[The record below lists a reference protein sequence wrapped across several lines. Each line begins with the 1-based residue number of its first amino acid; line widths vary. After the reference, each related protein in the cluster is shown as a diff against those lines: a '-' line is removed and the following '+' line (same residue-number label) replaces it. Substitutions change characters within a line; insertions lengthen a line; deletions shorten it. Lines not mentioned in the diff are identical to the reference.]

1 MLIGRE
7 AERRAIE
14 RLVAGARVGTSGV
27 LLITGEPGI
36 GKTTLLD
43 QAAEQS
49 AGLRVLRARGTETEQ
64 EVPFGALLQLLRPA
78 LGELERI
85 PAPQRDA
92 LAAALALTT
101 PGDSAGRFAVGA
113 ATLSLLCRY
122 AEETPLAV
130 LVDDAQ
136 WIDRPSA
143 EALVFAAR
151 RLVADPMVLL
161 VAARAGESHPLAEAD
176 LPVLRLDGLGLADAQ
191 ALVGRRTADVAE
203 VHRMV
208 GGNPLALLE
217 LDPKSLHRGRPG
229 APVPVSRLLAE
240 AFSAQAD
247 RLSAQAR
254 IALLVAASDDGDLQL
269 VAAVCEKLDVDVAVL
284 AEAED
289 AGLVR
294 IVDGRVE
301 FRHPLVRSSVY
312 AGAASA
318 TRRSVHQAIA
328 GALADPDRQVWHLS
342 EAVLGSDGEVARRL
356 EVVAGHAVER
366 GAHAVATTALE
377 RAARLTDD
385 AAEQSRRLVA
395 AGEAAWFAGLPG
407 RAEQLLVEAL
417 GREPLT
423 PAGAVR
429 AVALHA
435 QELRGDIAVRCGSP
449 GQARDILLA
458 AAEAADDLPTRVRL
472 LADTVNACF
481 YLGDTGTA
489 LHVAED
495 LDAIL
500 PSINQPEGRLLGLL
514 ASGVARVFA
523 GSGGS
528 EQIRTAVTLS
538 GSVKLDRRH
547 QVWVVLAPMFLRER
561 EAGRDVIQQVLRD
574 SRDGVALGMLPGV
587 LFHLARD
594 QATTDRWADAATSYD
609 EGIRLSR
616 ETGQTTELAINL
628 AGQAWLSARR
638 GRAEDCQAQAA
649 EAIEIC
655 TAREIR
661 LGLAWSSYAL
671 GDLALGRGDPAAAL
685 QAYNRLV
692 TTLAAGGMLDPD
704 LSPAP
709 ELVEVYLRLGRPED
723 ATVTARAFAE
733 RAGHKGLPWSL
744 ARAARAQGLVND
756 DEAAFER
763 ALQLHG
769 LTPDLFETARTQL
782 VYGSWLRR
790 VRRRVDA
797 RVQLRTAVGI
807 FDQLGAGTWA
817 DQAANELKATGET
830 ARRREHS
837 SADDLTPQERQVAQ
851 LLADGLSTREA
862 AAKLFLSPKTVEYH
876 LRKVYTKLGIHSRAE
891 LAEQLTET

>member
-14 RLVAGARVGTSGV
+14 RLVAGARVGSSGV

-43 QAAEQS
+43 QAAAQS
-49 AGLRVLRARGTETEQ
+49 AGLRLLRARGTETEH
-64 EVPFGALLQLLRPA
+64 EVPFGGLLQLLRPA

-85 PAPQRDA
+85 PAPQKAA
-92 LAAALALTT
+92 LQAALALTT
-101 PGDSAGRFAVGA
+101 PGDPAGRFAVGA

-122 AEETPLAV
+122 AEQAPLAV

-151 RLVADPMVLL
+151 RLVADPIVLL

-176 LPVLRLDGLGLADAQ
+176 LPALRLEGLGLDDARE
-191 ALVGRRTADVAE
+191 LVGRRTADVAQ

-217 LDPKSLHRGRPG
+217 LNPQSLHRIRPG
-229 APVPVSRLLAE
+229 APVPVPRLLAE

-247 RLSAQAR
+247 RLSPETR

-269 VAAVCEKLDVDVAVL
+269 VAAVCEKLGVDIAVL

-289 AGLVR
+289 AGLIR

-312 AGAASA
+312 AGAASG
-318 TRRSVHQAIA
+318 TRRTVHQAIA
-328 GALADPDRQVWHLS
+328 GVLADSDRQVWHLS
-342 EAVLGSDGEVARRL
+342 EAALGSDDEVARRL
-356 EVVAGHAVER
+356 EIVAGHAVER
-366 GAHAVATTALE
+366 GAHAVAATALE
-377 RAARLTDD
+377 RAARLTDHE
-385 AAEQSRRLVA
+385 AEQGRRLVA
-395 AGEAAWFAGLPG
+395 AGEAAWFAGLPD
-407 RAEQLLVEAL
+407 RAEELLVEAL
-417 GREPLT
+417 RRAIT
-423 PAGAVR
+423 PVVGIR
-429 AVALHA
+429 A

-458 AAEAADDLPTRVRL
+458 AADAADDLPTRIRL

-481 YLGDTGTA
+481 YLGDTSTA
-489 LHVAED
+489 LRVAEKID
-495 LDAIL
+495 EIL

-538 GSVKLDRRH
+538 GTVKLDLRH

-561 EAGRDVIQQVLRD
+561 EGGREVIQQVLRD
-574 SRDGVALGMLPGV
+574 SRDGVALGLLPGV

-638 GRAEDCQAQAA
+638 GRVDECQAQAA

-671 GDLALGRGDPAAAL
+671 GDLELGRGDPAAAL
-685 QAYNRLV
+685 EAYNRLV
-692 TTLAAGGMLDPD
+692 TALSAGGMLDPD

-709 ELVEVYLRLGRPED
+709 ELVEVYLRLGRPEE
-723 ATVTARAFAE
+723 AAATARAFAE
-733 RAGHKGLPWSL
+733 RAAHKGLPWSL
-744 ARAARAQGLVND
+744 ARAARAEGLVDD

-763 ALQLHG
+763 ALQLHE
-769 LTPDLFETARTQL
+769 LTPDLFEAARTHL

-817 DQAANELKATGET
+817 DQAAGELKATGET

-876 LRKVYTKLGIHSRAE
+876 LRKVYTKLGIHSRTE